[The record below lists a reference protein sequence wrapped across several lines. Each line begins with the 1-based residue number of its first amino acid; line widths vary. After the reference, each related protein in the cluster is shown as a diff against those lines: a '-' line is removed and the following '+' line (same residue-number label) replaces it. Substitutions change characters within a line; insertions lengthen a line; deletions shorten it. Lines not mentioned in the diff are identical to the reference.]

1 METAITLSS
10 SKERDQNVTIRSMK
24 NFFVLVKRKL
34 YLFEV
39 ERITRPQDAFVLWQ
53 IMAKYQSK
61 CEYD

>member
-24 NFFVLVKRKL
+24 NFFVLLKRKL

-39 ERITRPQDAFVLWQ
+39 ERITRPQDAFVL
-53 IMAKYQSK
+53 
-61 CEYD
+61 DR